1 MSSDWIEHFV
11 RYLQIERNASVHTV
25 NNYRADILEFDMFLK
40 QQPKAGFA
48 AVSYADVRDYLAVL
62 HKKEYAR
69 KTAARKISA
78 LRSFY
83 RFLVREERIKS
94 NPFVLAST
102 PKSGSRLPTF
112 FYEEEMKAIFES
124 ADVSSPLGM
133 RNLAIAELLYAT
145 GIRVSECAGI
155 DMKDLDFDIG
165 ILLVRGKG
173 RKERYVP
180 AGGFALEAIDHYIQ
194 SARPKLQESKKE
206 EEALFL
212 NFRGNRL
219 SDRSIRT
226 ILNKLV
232 EDASLKSRMSPHVLR
247 HTFATHMLNAGADLR
262 TVQELLGHSSL
273 SATQIYTHVTT
284 DRLKDTITR
293 FHPRA

>member
-1 MSSDWIEHFV
+1 MADIWIEQFV
-11 RYLQIERNASVHTV
+11 RYLQIERNASEHTIT
-25 NNYRADILEFDMFLK
+25 NYRSDIVEFEVFLK
-40 QQPKAGFA
+40 QQPAHGFA
-48 AVSYADVRDYLAVL
+48 AVSYADVRDYLTVL

-69 KTAARKISA
+69 KTAARKLSA

-83 RFLVREERIKS
+83 RFLVREEYISS
-94 NPFVLAST
+94 NPFLTAST
-102 PKSGSRLPTF
+102 PKKGSRLPSF
-112 FYEEEMKAIFES
+112 FYEQEMKAIFEA
-124 ADVSSPLGM
+124 ADVSTPLGQ

-155 DMKDLDFDIG
+155 NLRDVDFDTG
-165 ILLVRGKG
+165 VLLVRGKG
-173 RKERYVP
+173 RKERFVP
-180 AGGFALEAIDHYIQ
+180 AGGFALEALDHYIET
-194 SARPKLQESKKE
+194 ARPKLLASGGDD
-206 EEALFL
+206 EALFL
-212 NFRGNRL
+212 NYRGTRL

-226 ILNKLV
+226 ILNRLV

-284 DRLKDTITR
+284 DRLKDTITK